1 MPNWKSYESSVRLL
15 SAIIAAHP
23 GLKLNYDEVA
33 RCYGKSVNGKAIR
46 NFYDRTIKHDVK
58 AVLDTLEAGGDPE
71 DLQLSGIAKIGGGT
85 KAIAGQFGD
94 GVTENGSAKKTPVKR
109 ATPAKRKAAA
119 VKGEDGDDDEMA
131 ETPSKKA
138 KGPRAKA
145 TPRGGSKKAVN
156 YQETSDV
163 DDEEGMGGPVKAEKV
178 VEYEEDIGAPEYGN
192 PQYASNGNGNGNGY
206 YASHSNGNGNGH
218 TMTHD
223 NGGYED
229 DEDNFAG
236 QDMYFEASD
245 EV

>member
-23 GLKLNYDEVA
+23 GLKLNYD
-33 RCYGKSVNGKAIR
+33 
-46 NFYDRTIKHDVK
+46 
-58 AVLDTLEAGGDPE
+58 
-71 DLQLSGIAKIGGGT
+71 
-85 KAIAGQFGD
+85 AIAGQFGD
-94 GVTENGSAKKTPVKR
+94 GVTGKAVSGYFERARKEPHWDLTKSMAENGSAKKTPVKR

>member
-1 MPNWKSYESSVRLL
+1 
-15 SAIIAAHP
+15 
-23 GLKLNYDEVA
+23 
-33 RCYGKSVNGKAIR
+33 
-46 NFYDRTIKHDVK
+46 
-58 AVLDTLEAGGDPE
+58 
-71 DLQLSGIAKIGGGT
+71 
-85 KAIAGQFGD
+85 
-94 GVTENGSAKKTPVKR
+94 
-109 ATPAKRKAAA
+109 
-119 VKGEDGDDDEMA
+119 MA